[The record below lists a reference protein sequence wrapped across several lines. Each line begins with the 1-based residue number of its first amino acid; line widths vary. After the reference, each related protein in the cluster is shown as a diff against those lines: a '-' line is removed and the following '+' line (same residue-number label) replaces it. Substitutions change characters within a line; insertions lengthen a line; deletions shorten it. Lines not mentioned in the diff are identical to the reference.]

1 MKKISEMTMAEMLA
15 ELNTSVNTYNASND
29 AAERVELSATHAD
42 LVKAYNEASILSAYA
57 TCMKDKKPVV
67 ALAKMLYCAKV
78 STKDTPHKV
87 TDETGK
93 TTVKITRSVN
103 EGVQKL
109 NVVKFLDWAA
119 ERNQCLAA
127 SKDWKAKMYAAR
139 DTINSEWKKWL
150 DSTDGTKMSKNAI
163 KKKLQAMFD
172 AIAFIPCD
180 NDAEKNAI
188 IANNNSAGWI
198 VALAATGKTTNDNG
212 KVTMTLEFLKGNKL
226 NDLVTD
232 ILHMAIEGKTFD
244 VVYGDPEE
252 EAKAAAVKTT
262 KAAEA
267 NTEEAAK

>member
-29 AAERVELSATHAD
+29 AAERVELSAVHAD

-57 TCMKDKKPVV
+57 TCMKDKMPVV
-67 ALAKMLYCAKV
+67 ALSKMLYCAKV
-78 STKDTPHKV
+78 NTKDTPHKV

-127 SKDWKAKMYAAR
+127 SKNWKANMYAAR
-139 DTINSEWKKWL
+139 DTINGEWKKWL

-180 NDAEKNAI
+180 NAPEKNAI
-188 IANNNSAGWI
+188 VADNNAAGWI

-212 KVTMTLEFLKGNKL
+212 KITMTLEFLKGNKL
-226 NDLVTD
+226 HDLVTD
-232 ILHMAIEGKTFD
+232 ILHMAIEKKSFET
-244 VVYGDPEE
+244 VYGDPEE
-252 EAKAAAVKTT
+252 EAKAAA
-262 KAAEA
+262 KAAAKPETK
-267 NTEEAAK
+267 TEEAAS